1 MHCSYFFFYRT
12 YDEVHSVSKDALA
25 YLVHNEFIE
34 WSKAEQKYR
43 PTKLASATVASALAP
58 EEGLVCFYLS
68 LFLLAIFSELNWS
81 VQHFA

>member
-1 MHCSYFFFYRT
+1 MLYALFLLSCYRT

-58 EEGLVCFYLS
+58 EEGLVCFYLFFFVCVGH
-68 LFLLAIFSELNWS
+68 FL
-81 VQHFA
+81 